1 MKIADFYQN
10 GIVATLHNFSNRNYD
25 ELEKELIEFSE
36 FRPITL
42 ILPSLFSELKGEAL
56 PKIIK
61 EISKVKFLKNIVIGL
76 DQANESQFKEAKKFF
91 STLPQK
97 HDILWNDG
105 PNLKKLDQQL
115 ADHNLA
121 PQELGKGR
129 NVWYCMGYILSLGD
143 TEAIALHDCDII
155 TYDRNLLARLV
166 YPVANPRFNFDFCK
180 GYYPR
185 VSKKRF
191 EEE

>member
-1 MKIADFYQN
+1 M
-10 GIVATLHNFSNRNYD
+10 
-25 ELEKELIEFSE
+25 
-36 FRPITL
+36 
-42 ILPSLFSELKGEAL
+42 
-56 PKIIK
+56 
-61 EISKVKFLKNIVIGL
+61 KNIVIGL

-91 STLPQK
+91 SILPQK

-105 PNLKKLDQQL
+105 PNLKKLDHQL

-155 TYDRNLLARLV
+155 TYDRSLLARLV

-191 EEE
+191 EEEWQDYL

>member
-1 MKIADFYQN
+1 M
-10 GIVATLHNFSNRNYD
+10 
-25 ELEKELIEFSE
+25 
-36 FRPITL
+36 
-42 ILPSLFSELKGEAL
+42 

-91 STLPQK
+91 SILPQK

-105 PNLKKLDQQL
+105 PNLKKLDHQL

-155 TYDRNLLARLV
+155 TYDRK
-166 YPVANPRFNFDFCK
+166 FTCK
-180 GYYPR
+180 I
-185 VSKKRF
+185 SLSCS
-191 EEE
+191 